1 MAESRCLYRWVQVE
15 GDTWIEWVADLA
27 IDGDVWMVFWCVGE
41 DGVRLEKTPRVERH
55 VGEMIPAC
63 VGDDGRMVEG

>member
-27 IDGDVWMVFWCVGE
+27 IDGDVWMVFLVRGRGRCAVGE
-41 DGVRLEKTPRVERH
+41 DT
-55 VGEMIPAC
+55 
-63 VGDDGRMVEG
+63 EG